1 MKLQG
6 TYISLSAGLFAA
18 GATFLFATARGADA
32 PPPVP
37 VVVTTARAEKVGA
50 TLQATGTVVSR
61 NDARISGEVG
71 GTLAWIAEP
80 GATVRRGEAIARI
93 DGERHALALRD
104 NEAAVKRLEA
114 QLQLLHTQ
122 STRLQTLGNNVV
134 SQSQLD
140 EALSRERMAEQDVE
154 QARVARDRARL
165 DLDRA
170 TVRAPFDGVVAERL
184 SQAGEFVTSGDPLL
198 RLVNDRDLEVV
209 ARAPM
214 TTADTVSPGAIA
226 QLVDGD
232 RKASGKVR
240 AVIPVG
246 DERSRMMEMR
256 IALTDRS
263 WRVGAPVRV
272 EIAPQSLKA
281 VVTVPRD
288 AVILRQGASYVM
300 RVKSDN
306 TAERVAVNIGPGY
319 ANNVQIDGVLQAG
332 DRVVVRGAERLEPG
346 QAVKVQLL

>member
-1 MKLQG
+1 MKRHGLPVLL
-6 TYISLSAGLFAA
+6 TSAFAFVA
-18 GATFLFATARGADA
+18 AMQAAQAQANA
-32 PPPVP
+32 PAVP
-37 VVVTTARAEKVGA
+37 VVVTTAREEKVGA
-50 TLQATGTVVSR
+50 SLTATGTVVSR

-80 GATVRRGEAIARI
+80 GANVRRGETVARI
-93 DGERHALALRD
+93 DGERLSLTLRD
-104 NEAAVKRLEA
+104 SEATLKRLEA
-114 QLQLLHTQ
+114 QLQLLSTQ
-122 STRLQTLGNNVV
+122 RTRLETLGNVV

-140 EALSRERMAEQDVE
+140 EALSREHMAEQDVE

-165 DLDRA
+165 DLNRA

-184 SQAGEFVTSGDPLL
+184 SQSGEFVSGGTPLL

-209 ARAPM
+209 ARAPL
-214 TTADTVSPGAIA
+214 TTADAVGAGAIA

-232 RKASGKVR
+232 HKGSGKVR

-246 DERSRMMEMR
+246 DERSRMVELR
-256 IALTDRS
+256 IALTDKS

-272 EIAPQSLKA
+272 EIAPRTLKA

-288 AVILRQGASYVM
+288 AVILRQGTSYVM
-300 RVKSDN
+300 RVKPDN

-319 ANNVQIDGVLQAG
+319 ANHVQIDGLLQAG
-332 DRVVVRGAERLEPG
+332 DRVVVRGGERLEPG

>member
-1 MKLQG
+1 MNRHGLTIALLLAVAAQSAQAQG
-6 TYISLSAGLFAA
+6 QA
-18 GATFLFATARGADA
+18 
-32 PPPVP
+32 PPVP
-37 VVVTTARAEKVGA
+37 VVVTTAREEKVGA
-50 TLQATGTVVSR
+50 SLTATGTVVSR

-80 GATVRRGEAIARI
+80 GANVRKGATIARI
-93 DGERHALALRD
+93 DGERLSLTLRD
-104 NEAAVKRLEA
+104 AEATLKRLEA
-114 QLQLLHTQ
+114 QLQLLSTQ
-122 STRLQTLGNNVV
+122 RLRLETLGNVV
-134 SQSQLD
+134 SKSQLD
-140 EALSRERMAEQDVE
+140 EAQSRERMAEQDVE

-165 DLDRA
+165 DLNRA
-170 TVRAPFDGVVAERL
+170 TVRAPFDGIVAERV
-184 SQAGEFVTSGDPLL
+184 SQAGEFVASGTPLL

-209 ARAPM
+209 ARAPLV
-214 TTADTVSPGAIA
+214 TADAVTAGAVA
-226 QLVDGD
+226 KLVDGD
-232 RKASGKVR
+232 HKGSGKVR

-246 DERSRMMEMR
+246 DERSRMVELR

-272 EIAPQSLKA
+272 EIAPRSLKA

-300 RVKSDN
+300 RVKPDN

-319 ANNVQIDGVLQAG
+319 ANNVQIDGLLQAG
-332 DRVVVRGAERLEPG
+332 DRVVVRGGERLEPG

>member
-1 MKLQG
+1 MNPTGK
-6 TYISLSAGLFAA
+6 LSAALSGLLAACATFLA
-18 GATFLFATARGADA
+18 GATLAADG

-37 VVVTTARAEKVGA
+37 VVVTTARSEKLGA
-50 TLQATGTVVSR
+50 SLQATGTVVSR

-80 GATVRRGEAIARI
+80 GANVKRGDVVARI
-93 DGERHALALRD
+93 DGERLALALRD

-114 QLQLLHTQ
+114 QLQLLNTQ
-122 STRLQTLGNNVV
+122 SKRLQTLGNVV

-165 DLDRA
+165 DLNRA
-170 TVRAPFDGVVAERL
+170 AVRAPFDGVVAERL
-184 SQAGEFVTSGDPLL
+184 QQSGEFVAGGMPLL

-214 TTADTVSPGAIA
+214 TTADTVNAGAVA

-232 RKASGKVR
+232 RKSSGTVR

-246 DERSRMMEMR
+246 DERSRMVELR
-256 IALTDRS
+256 IALADRS

-272 EIAPQSLKA
+272 EIAPQSLKS

-319 ANNVQIDGVLQAG
+319 ANHVQIDGLLQAG

-346 QAVKVQLL
+346 QTVKVQLL

>member
-1 MKLQG
+1 MNRQG
-6 TYISLSAGLFAA
+6 LLTTIALASLIMGAA
-18 GATFLFATARGADA
+18 QAADA
-32 PPPVP
+32 PPVP
-37 VVVTTARAEKVGA
+37 VVVTTARAENFGA
-50 TLQATGTVVSR
+50 SLSATGTVVSR

-80 GATVRRGEAIARI
+80 GANVKRGETIARI
-93 DGERHALALRD
+93 DGERLALTLRD
-104 NEAAVKRLEA
+104 NEAALKRLDA
-114 QLQLLHTQ
+114 QLHLLATQ
-122 STRLQTLGNNVV
+122 RERLQTLGNVV

-165 DLDRA
+165 DLSRA
-170 TVRAPFDGVVAERL
+170 TVRAPFDGIVAERL
-184 SQAGEFVTSGDPLL
+184 SQSGEFVAGGSPLL

-209 ARAPM
+209 ARAPL
-214 TTADTVSPGAIA
+214 TTADSVSAGAIA
-226 QLVDGD
+226 QLVDGEH
-232 RKASGKVR
+232 RGEGKVR

-246 DERSRMMEMR
+246 DERSRMVELR

-272 EIAPQSLKA
+272 EIAPRALKA

-300 RVKSDN
+300 RVKADN

-319 ANNVQIDGVLQAG
+319 ANNVQIDGLLRAG
-332 DRVVVRGAERLEPG
+332 DRVVVRGGERLEPG

>member
-1 MKLQG
+1 MKRQG
-6 TYISLSAGLFAA
+6 LLIALTATLAVFGVARAA
-18 GATFLFATARGADA
+18 D

-37 VVVTTARAEKVGA
+37 VVVTTARIENFAA
-50 TLQATGTVVSR
+50 SLSATGTVVSR

-80 GATVRRGEAIARI
+80 GANVKRGETIARI
-93 DGERHALALRD
+93 DGERLTLALRD
-104 NEAAVKRLEA
+104 NEAALKRLEA
-114 QLQLLHTQ
+114 QLQLLATQ
-122 STRLQTLGNNVV
+122 RSRLQTLGNVV

-165 DLDRA
+165 DLNRA
-170 TVRAPFDGVVAERL
+170 TVRAPFDGIVAERL
-184 SQAGEFVTSGDPLL
+184 QQSGEFVASGSPLL

-209 ARAPM
+209 ARAPL
-214 TTADTVSPGAIA
+214 TTADTVGAGAIA
-226 QLVDGD
+226 QLIDGD
-232 RKASGKVR
+232 HKGSGKVR

-246 DERSRMMEMR
+246 DERSRMVELR
-256 IALTDRS
+256 IALSDRS

-272 EIAPQSLKA
+272 EIAPRHLKA

-306 TAERVAVNIGPGY
+306 TAERVAVNIGPGQ
-319 ANNVQIDGVLQAG
+319 ANQVQIDGTLQAG

-346 QAVKVQLL
+346 QTVKVQLL

>member
-1 MKLQG
+1 MKHSRP
-6 TYISLSAGLFAA
+6 TFAVLVA
-18 GATFLFATARGADA
+18 CATFAGGVAVSADG

-37 VVVTTARAEKVGA
+37 VVVTTAKSEKLGA
-50 TLQATGTVVSR
+50 SLQATGTVVSR

-80 GATVRRGEAIARI
+80 GANVKRGDLIARI
-93 DGERHALALRD
+93 DGERLALELRD

-122 STRLQTLGNNVV
+122 SQRLQTLGNDVV

-140 EALSRERMAEQDVE
+140 EAQSRERMAEQEVE

-165 DLDRA
+165 DLNRA
-170 TVRAPFDGVVAERL
+170 SVRAPFDGVVAERL
-184 SQAGEFVTSGDPLL
+184 RQSGEFVAGGTPLL

-214 TTADTVSPGAIA
+214 TTADTVNAGAIA
-226 QLVDGD
+226 QLIDGD
-232 RKASGKVR
+232 RRGSGKVR

-246 DERSRMMEMR
+246 DERSRLVELR
-256 IALTDRS
+256 IALTDRT

-306 TAERVAVNIGPGY
+306 TAERVAVNIGPGI
-319 ANNVQIDGVLQAG
+319 ANQVQIDGTLQAG
-332 DRVVVRGAERLEPG
+332 DRVVVRGGERLEPG
-346 QAVKVQLL
+346 QSVTVQLL

>member
-1 MKLQG
+1 MNRHGSFLVLLAGCATWLLG
-6 TYISLSAGLFAA
+6 TALAA
-18 GATFLFATARGADA
+18 DSPA
-32 PPPVP
+32 VP
-37 VVVTTARAEKVGA
+37 VVVTMARAEKLGA
-50 TLQATGTVVSR
+50 SLQATGTVVSR

-80 GATVRRGEAIARI
+80 GANVKRGDAIARI
-93 DGERHALALRD
+93 DGERLALALRD

-170 TVRAPFDGVVAERL
+170 AVRAPFAGVVVERL
-184 SQAGEFVTSGDPLL
+184 RQSGEFVASGMPLL

-209 ARAPM
+209 ARAPL
-214 TTADTVSPGAIA
+214 TTADTVDTGAVA
-226 QLVDGD
+226 QLIDGE
-232 RKASGKVR
+232 KKSVGKVR

-246 DERSRMMEMR
+246 DDRSRMVELR
-256 IALTDRS
+256 IELADRQ

-272 EIAPQSLKA
+272 EIAPRSLKA

-288 AVILRQGASYVM
+288 AVILRQGVSYVM

-306 TAERVAVNIGPGY
+306 TAERVAVNMGPGR
-319 ANNVQIDGVLQAG
+319 ADHVQIDGLLQAG
-332 DRVVVRGAERLEPG
+332 DRVVVRGGERLEPG
-346 QAVKVQLL
+346 QTVKVQLL

>member
-1 MKLQG
+1 MNRQG
-6 TYISLSAGLFAA
+6 LLTTFA
-18 GATFLFATARGADA
+18 FATLALGVAQAADA
-32 PPPVP
+32 PAVP
-37 VVVTTARAEKVGA
+37 VVVTTARAENFGA
-50 TLQATGTVVSR
+50 SLSATGTVVSR

-80 GATVRRGEAIARI
+80 GAAVKRGDTIARI
-93 DGERHALALRD
+93 DGVRLALELRD
-104 NEAAVKRLEA
+104 NEAALKRLDA
-114 QLQLLHTQ
+114 QLQLLTTQ
-122 STRLQTLGNNVV
+122 RTRLQTLGNVV

-165 DLDRA
+165 DLNRA
-170 TVRAPFDGVVAERL
+170 TVRAPFDGIVAERL
-184 SQAGEFVTSGDPLL
+184 SQSGEFVAGGSPLL

-209 ARAPM
+209 ARAPL
-214 TTADTVSPGAIA
+214 TTADSVSAGAVA

-232 RKASGKVR
+232 HKGEGKVR

-246 DERSRMMEMR
+246 DERSRMVELR

-272 EIAPQSLKA
+272 EIAPRALKA

-300 RVKSDN
+300 RVKADN

-319 ANNVQIDGVLQAG
+319 ANHVQIDGLLQAG
-332 DRVVVRGAERLEPG
+332 DRVVVRGGERLEPG

>member
-1 MKLQG
+1 MKRQG
-6 TYISLSAGLFAA
+6 MSLGLLAICISLLASE
-18 GATFLFATARGADA
+18 ARSADA
-32 PPPVP
+32 PAVP
-37 VVVTTARAEKVGA
+37 VVVTMARAEKVGA
-50 TLQATGTVVSR
+50 SLQATGTVVSR

-80 GATVRRGEAIARI
+80 GANVKRGETIARI
-93 DGERHALALRD
+93 DGERLALQLRD
-104 NEAAVKRLEA
+104 DEAAVRRLEA

-122 STRLQTLGNNVV
+122 SARLQTLGSNVV

-140 EALSRERMAEQDVE
+140 EAQSRERMAEQEVE

-165 DLDRA
+165 DLNRA
-170 TVRAPFDGVVAERL
+170 SVRAPFAGVVAERL
-184 SQAGEFVTSGDPLL
+184 RQSGEFVAGGTPLL
-198 RLVNDRDLEVV
+198 RLVNDRDLEIV

-214 TTADTVSPGAIA
+214 TTADTVNAGALA
-226 QLVDGD
+226 QLIDGEK
-232 RKASGKVR
+232 RSSGKVR

-246 DERSRMMEMR
+246 DERSRMVELR
-256 IALTDRS
+256 IDLAERS

-300 RVKSDN
+300 RVKADN

-319 ANNVQIDGVLQAG
+319 ANNVQIDGLLQAG
-332 DRVVVRGAERLEPG
+332 DRVVIRGGERLEPG
-346 QAVKVQLL
+346 QTVKVQLL

>member
-1 MKLQG
+1 MKRQG
-6 TYISLSAGLFAA
+6 MLTTLA
-18 GATFLFATARGADA
+18 FATLALGVARAADA
-32 PPPVP
+32 PPVP
-37 VVVTTARAEKVGA
+37 VVVTTARAENFGA
-50 TLQATGTVVSR
+50 SLSATGTVVSR

-80 GATVRRGEAIARI
+80 GANVKRGDTIARI
-93 DGERHALALRD
+93 DGERLALTLRD
-104 NEAAVKRLEA
+104 NEAALKRLDA
-114 QLQLLHTQ
+114 QLHLLATQ
-122 STRLQTLGNNVV
+122 RARLQTLGNVV

-170 TVRAPFDGVVAERL
+170 AVRAPFDGIVAERL
-184 SQAGEFVTSGDPLL
+184 RQSGEFVAGGSPLL

-209 ARAPM
+209 ARAPL
-214 TTADTVSPGAIA
+214 TTADTVAAGAIA
-226 QLVDGD
+226 QLVDGEH
-232 RKASGKVR
+232 KGEGKVR

-246 DERSRMMEMR
+246 DERSRMVELR

-272 EIAPQSLKA
+272 EIAPRALKS

-319 ANNVQIDGVLQAG
+319 ANNVQIDGLLRAG
-332 DRVVVRGAERLEPG
+332 DRVVVRGGERLEPG
-346 QAVKVQLL
+346 QTVKVQLL